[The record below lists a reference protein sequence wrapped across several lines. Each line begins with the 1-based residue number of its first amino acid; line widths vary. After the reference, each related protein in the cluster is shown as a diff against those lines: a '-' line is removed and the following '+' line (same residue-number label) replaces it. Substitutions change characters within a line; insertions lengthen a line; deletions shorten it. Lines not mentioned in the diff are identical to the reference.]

1 MATPSPHSAQ
11 RPNASPR
18 SDQLKRSSDD
28 QRRRQDDQHWPSDP
42 HKHQYDQRWS
52 RDEEEH
58 SGRSD
63 QLRQGLGWFSACL
76 GAVAVASP
84 NSVTRFLGV
93 DPSRRDLVRLIGLR
107 ELANGVGLLSQRSP
121 EAFSWM
127 RVAGDAMDLSLLG
140 VALAGN
146 GTHRQRAAWTAAAL
160 GGVTALDIL
169 SSVQA
174 TRDRTEDAVRLTQA
188 ILVQRSPE
196 DLYRSW
202 RKLENLPSFMEH
214 LESVTEVEGAE
225 EGALPTEAAS
235 LRGSYGGARA
245 TAAERTRDVS
255 EGATQSRR
263 RSHWVAKPVAGQQ
276 VEWTAEIVED
286 RPGER
291 ISWRT
296 VDGADVPNAGTVF
309 FERAPGDRG
318 TLVTVEMSYE
328 PPAGAIGLGVAKLLG
343 QDPESRVRE
352 DLRRFKRIMETGDLI
367 TTQGQPSGRT
377 EEQP

>member
-11 RPNASPR
+11 RPQASPR
-18 SDQLKRSSDD
+18 SDQFKQISDG
-28 QRRRQDDQHWPSDP
+28 QRRRQGEQHGPTDRHRYDPRWPRDDED
-42 HKHQYDQRWS
+42 
-52 RDEEEH
+52 EH

-121 EAFSWM
+121 HAFSWM

-146 GTHRQRAAWTAAAL
+146 GTHRQRAAWTAVAL
-160 GGVTALDIL
+160 GGVTALDIV

-174 TRDRTEDAVRLTQA
+174 TRDRAGEAVRLTQA
-188 ILVQRSPE
+188 ILVQRSPQ
-196 DLYRSW
+196 DLYRYW
-202 RKLENLPSFMEH
+202 RTLENLPSFMEH
-214 LESVTEVEGAE
+214 LESVTEMEGA
-225 EGALPTEAAS
+225 
-235 LRGSYGGARA
+235 
-245 TAAERTRDVS
+245 D
-255 EGATQSRR
+255 R

-291 ISWRT
+291 ISWQS
-296 VDGADVPNAGTVF
+296 VDGSDVPNAGTVF

-318 TLVTVEMSYE
+318 TIVTVEMSYD

-352 DLRRFKRIMETGDLI
+352 DLRRFKRIMETGELI
-367 TTQGQPSGRT
+367 TTQGQPSGRS
-377 EEQP
+377 EE

>member
-1 MATPSPHSAQ
+1 
-11 RPNASPR
+11 
-18 SDQLKRSSDD
+18 
-28 QRRRQDDQHWPSDP
+28 
-42 HKHQYDQRWS
+42 
-52 RDEEEH
+52 
-58 SGRSD
+58 
-63 QLRQGLGWFSACL
+63 LGWFSACL

-84 NSVTRFLGV
+84 NSVTRLLGV

-107 ELANGVGLLSQRSP
+107 ELANGVGLLSHRSP
-121 EAFSWM
+121 QTFSWM

-146 GTHRQRAAWTAAAL
+146 GTHRQRAAWTAVAL
-160 GGVTALDIL
+160 GGVTALDIV

-174 TRDRTEDAVRLTQA
+174 GRERSQESVHLTQS
-188 ILVQRSPE
+188 ILVQRSPD
-196 DLYRSW
+196 DLYRYW

-214 LESVTEVEGAE
+214 LESVTEMQSVEG
-225 EGALPTEAAS
+225 GRIQMVAAHP
-235 LRGSYGGARA
+235 RDGSGDARSTTADRTGGV
-245 TAAERTRDVS
+245 TAA
-255 EGATQSRR
+255 ATESPRH
-263 RSHWVAKPVAGQQ
+263 SHWVAKPVAGQQ

-291 ISWRT
+291 ISWQT
-296 VDGADVPNAGTVF
+296 VDGADVPNEGTVF

-318 TLVTVEMSYE
+318 TLVTVEMRYD

-352 DLRRFKRIMETGDLI
+352 DLRRFKRIMETGELI